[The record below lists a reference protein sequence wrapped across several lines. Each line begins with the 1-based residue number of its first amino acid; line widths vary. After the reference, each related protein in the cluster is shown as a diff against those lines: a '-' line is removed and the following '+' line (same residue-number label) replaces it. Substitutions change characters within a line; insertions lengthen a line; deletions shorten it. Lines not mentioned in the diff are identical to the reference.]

1 MSMKRTLFSVL
12 VVGMGVAIGAFETGD
27 GLPKPPEKEW
37 AARNRALARAKV
49 LRDEPFNV
57 SKIDFGA
64 DPNRGVV
71 DPKRTVCKYQPDEI
85 SGTTPKFDCVLENGD
100 KAKV

>member
-1 MSMKRTLFSVL
+1 MRLIVWRAFALTMSMKRTLFSVL

-57 SKIDFGA
+57 SKIDFAA

-71 DPKRTVCKYQPDEI
+71 DPQAHGLQI
-85 SGTTPKFDCVLENGD
+85 Q
-100 KAKV
+100 A